1 MGADIVLHQR
11 GEQRLG
17 DAEPDRAGGEVDVVG
32 VLGARGIALRAL
44 VAAKVLELLP
54 GLAAEQI
61 LDGVIDRARMRLD
74 RDPILRTQRAEIER
88 GHDGGERRRG
98 GLMAADLQA
107 VGALAQVIGVV
118 DGPAR
123 KPQDLFFELAE
134 DAKLVG
140 ARVRLF
146 ALGHRSRF
154 NRSSGMTNV
163 LMPCGSQKRAA
174 IERPP
179 TAPTARA
186 GRRPADRPCEAGAGA
201 STASATAWDGGRLR

>member
-1 MGADIVLHQR
+1 
-11 GEQRLG
+11 
-17 DAEPDRAGGEVDVVG
+17 
-32 VLGARGIALRAL
+32 
-44 VAAKVLELLP
+44 
-54 GLAAEQI
+54 
-61 LDGVIDRARMRLD
+61 MRLE
-74 RDPILRTQRAEIER
+74 RHPILRTQRAEIER

-134 DAKLVG
+134 GAKLVG

-154 NRSSGMTNV
+154 NSSSGMTKY
-163 LMPCGSQKRAA
+163 LC
-174 IERPP
+174 
-179 TAPTARA
+179 RA
-186 GRRPADRPCEAGAGA
+186 GAKSEPRSSAGLWRQQD
-201 STASATAWDGGRLR
+201 ATAGIRQIGHARPGPWLRRRGRRLGMQEGLGEPVVEFLA